1 MFQGEVI
8 SIYISPTK
16 GAAMTAVDEVKAI
29 EGVGLDG
36 DRYASGGETFS
47 KKKGP
52 TREVTLIESEAIEA
66 AAVSYGVELGLG
78 DSRRNIVTRGVP
90 LNHLVGSHF
99 RVGDVVLEGLKLC
112 EPCGRLEKLTQQAV
126 RKAFAHRGGLRARV
140 VTGGSIRNGDEVRAV
155 VAS

>member
-1 MFQGEVI
+1 MFQGEVMA
-8 SIYISPTK
+8 IYISPTK
-16 GAAMTAVDEVKAI
+16 GAAMTPVDEVKAI

-36 DRYASGGETFS
+36 DRYAAGGGTFS
-47 KKKGP
+47 QKKGP

-90 LNHLVGSHF
+90 LNHLVGRHF
-99 RVGDVVLEGLKLC
+99 RVGEVVLEGLKLC
-112 EPCGRLEKLTQQAV
+112 EPCSRLEKLTQQAV

-155 VAS
+155 DPS